1 LTARKYVDDS
11 TAYIAFVRW
20 CAFRS
25 NSFLPWFNK
34 NNIVVN
40 IYLVVEY
47 MYDGITFNTSLT
59 MLRIS
64 MVISLREKQFL
75 LGSSNE
81 SKRIELNL
89 AGACVIPST
98 IKRV

>member
-1 LTARKYVDDS
+1 
-11 TAYIAFVRW
+11 
-20 CAFRS
+20 
-25 NSFLPWFNK
+25 
-34 NNIVVN
+34 
-40 IYLVVEY
+40 

-59 MLRIS
+59 MLRMS

-81 SKRIELNL
+81 SKIIELNL